1 MLFLGLLN
9 HFNYGYYSA
18 IKSKFCYFANVSTLR
33 SRPDFPVAQCRQLSR
48 KIKVLLDFFQKIVG
62 FQRATPLVAFRRKRN
77 PYALR
82 AFLLLF
88 AIEKEAEFEAEPHKL
103 PQQFA

>member
-1 MLFLGLLN
+1 MYRGRVETF
-9 HFNYGYYSA
+9 YR
-18 IKSKFCYFANVSTLR
+18 KSRATG
-33 SRPDFPVAQCRQLSR
+33 QCRQLS
-48 KIKVLLDFFQKIVG
+48 KKVNVLLDFFQKIVG

-82 AFLLLF
+82 SFLLLF

>member
-1 MLFLGLLN
+1 M
-9 HFNYGYYSA
+9 
-18 IKSKFCYFANVSTLR
+18 
-33 SRPDFPVAQCRQLSR
+33 SRATEQCRQLSE

-88 AIEKEAEFEAEPHKL
+88 AIEKEAEFEAVPHKL
-103 PQQFA
+103 PQQFAKVDDIDCSATKS

>member
-1 MLFLGLLN
+1 MKYSKYQLSI
-9 HFNYGYYSA
+9 HFYHSTT
-18 IKSKFCYFANVSTLR
+18 KRCTLR
-33 SRPDFPVAQCRQLSR
+33 RSRATGQCRQL
-48 KIKVLLDFFQKIVG
+48 KEKFKVLLDFFQKIVG

-103 PQQFA
+103 QNNNKQQLMGVFLF

>member
-1 MLFLGLLN
+1 
-9 HFNYGYYSA
+9 
-18 IKSKFCYFANVSTLR
+18 
-33 SRPDFPVAQCRQLSR
+33 
-48 KIKVLLDFFQKIVG
+48 
-62 FQRATPLVAFRRKRN
+62 LVAFHRKRN

-103 PQQFA
+103 PQQFS

>member
-1 MLFLGLLN
+1 MLLFS
-9 HFNYGYYSA
+9 HMCK
-18 IKSKFCYFANVSTLR
+18 INV
-33 SRPDFPVAQCRQLSR
+33 VNIE

-77 PYALR
+77 PYTLR

-103 PQQFA
+103 PQQFS

>member
-1 MLFLGLLN
+1 
-9 HFNYGYYSA
+9 
-18 IKSKFCYFANVSTLR
+18 
-33 SRPDFPVAQCRQLSR
+33 
-48 KIKVLLDFFQKIVG
+48 
-62 FQRATPLVAFRRKRN
+62 LVAFRRKRN

-103 PQQFA
+103 PQQFFKLTTLKARSTPQTLNGNDKIKENEI

>member
-1 MLFLGLLN
+1 MEL
-9 HFNYGYYSA
+9 SIA
-18 IKSKFCYFANVSTLR
+18 RVSTLR
-33 SRPDFPVAQCRQLSR
+33 SRPGFPVAQCRQLSG

>member
-1 MLFLGLLN
+1 MLLFSYI
-9 HFNYGYYSA
+9 HKTEIFYR
-18 IKSKFCYFANVSTLR
+18 R
-33 SRPDFPVAQCRQLSR
+33 SRATGQCRQLSN
-48 KIKVLLDFFQKIVG
+48 KVKVLLDFLQKIVG

-88 AIEKEAEFEAEPHKL
+88 AIEKEAKFEAETHKS

>member
-1 MLFLGLLN
+1 MF
-9 HFNYGYYSA
+9 YR
-18 IKSKFCYFANVSTLR
+18 R
-33 SRPDFPVAQCRQLSR
+33 SRATRQCRQLSE

-62 FQRATPLVAFRRKRN
+62 FQRETPLVAFRRKRN

-88 AIEKEAEFEAEPHKL
+88 AIEKEAEFEAVPHKL

>member
-1 MLFLGLLN
+1 MLLFS
-9 HFNYGYYSA
+9 HMYKASIFYR
-18 IKSKFCYFANVSTLR
+18 R
-33 SRPDFPVAQCRQLSR
+33 SRATRQCPQLSE

-62 FQRATPLVAFRRKRN
+62 FQRVTPLVAFRRKRN

-88 AIEKEAEFEAEPHKL
+88 AIEKEAEFEAEPHKS

>member
-1 MLFLGLLN
+1 MNKNKTSIIKKWMFYFLEIFKNIEKL
-9 HFNYGYYSA
+9 
-18 IKSKFCYFANVSTLR
+18 
-33 SRPDFPVAQCRQLSR
+33 
-48 KIKVLLDFFQKIVG
+48 KVLLDFFQKIVG
-62 FQRATPLVAFRRKRN
+62 IQRAKPLVAFRRKRN
-77 PYALR
+77 LYALR

>member
-1 MLFLGLLN
+1 MLLLN
-9 HFNYGYYSA
+9 HMY
-18 IKSKFCYFANVSTLR
+18 KSEIFYRMPKATG
-33 SRPDFPVAQCRQLSR
+33 QCRQLSE

-82 AFLLLF
+82 AFRVANEVKRRDF
-88 AIEKEAEFEAEPHKL
+88 AIENP
-103 PQQFA
+103 

>member
-1 MLFLGLLN
+1 
-9 HFNYGYYSA
+9 
-18 IKSKFCYFANVSTLR
+18 VESTEG
-33 SRPDFPVAQCRQLSR
+33 SGQCRQLSR

-77 PYALR
+77 LYDLR

-103 PQQFA
+103 LSILLKLMTLGFQLPWTFG

>member
-1 MLFLGLLN
+1 MFINTLMAVFLLEIC
-9 HFNYGYYSA
+9 A
-18 IKSKFCYFANVSTLR
+18 
-33 SRPDFPVAQCRQLSR
+33 SRRCFTEGPERLERPVDQCRQLSE

-62 FQRATPLVAFRRKRN
+62 FQRATPLVAFRRKRK
-77 PYALR
+77 PYALG

>member
-1 MLFLGLLN
+1 VEKLKF
-9 HFNYGYYSA
+9 YS
-18 IKSKFCYFANVSTLR
+18 I
-33 SRPDFPVAQCRQLSR
+33 
-48 KIKVLLDFFQKIVG
+48 FFQKIVG
-62 FQRATPLVAFRRKRN
+62 FQRATPWVAFRRKRN
-77 PYALR
+77 PYASR

>member
-1 MLFLGLLN
+1 VEKLKF
-9 HFNYGYYSA
+9 YS
-18 IKSKFCYFANVSTLR
+18 I
-33 SRPDFPVAQCRQLSR
+33 
-48 KIKVLLDFFQKIVG
+48 FFKKIVG

-77 PYALR
+77 PYDLR

>member
-1 MLFLGLLN
+1 MYKAKVLYRN
-9 HFNYGYYSA
+9 
-18 IKSKFCYFANVSTLR
+18 SKVIG
-33 SRPDFPVAQCRQLSR
+33 QCRQLSK

-88 AIEKEAEFEAEPHKL
+88 AIEKEAVFEAEPHKL
-103 PQQFA
+103 PQQFS

>member
-1 MLFLGLLN
+1 MSIRLRFFTEGLGLP
-9 HFNYGYYSA
+9 
-18 IKSKFCYFANVSTLR
+18 KSPF
-33 SRPDFPVAQCRQLSR
+33 AQCRQLR
-48 KIKVLLDFFQKIVG
+48 KKVKVLLDFFQKIVG

-77 PYALR
+77 SYASR

-103 PQQFA
+103 PQQFD

>member
-1 MLFLGLLN
+1 M
-9 HFNYGYYSA
+9 YIAEIIYRR
-18 IKSKFCYFANVSTLR
+18 SKETGQR
-33 SRPDFPVAQCRQLSR
+33 RQLSK

-82 AFLLLF
+82 AFRVANEQCRQLKQNAKIKF
-88 AIEKEAEFEAEPHKL
+88 K
-103 PQQFA
+103 QS

>member
-1 MLFLGLLN
+1 
-9 HFNYGYYSA
+9 
-18 IKSKFCYFANVSTLR
+18 
-33 SRPDFPVAQCRQLSR
+33 
-48 KIKVLLDFFQKIVG
+48 
-62 FQRATPLVAFRRKRN
+62 LVAFLRKQN

-103 PQQFA
+103 LSNFLKLTTLGDRKAQSTRKVETFAKP